1 MASARIYLDNN
12 ATMPL
17 RPQARRAMIDAL
29 DTGGNASS
37 VCEEGRLARQM
48 IEKARRQVARL
59 VNAAPAE
66 VIFSSCGTE
75 ANNQVIFSAVTNGT
89 KHILVSAVEHPAVLN
104 VARASGAEVHVLAVD
119 GDGRVQPAT
128 LSTALE
134 ELDAAKAPSP
144 VLVSIMLANNET
156 GILQPVAEL
165 ARITHAHGG
174 LFHTDAVQGAGKLAL
189 DMPALGVDFLSL
201 SAHKIGGPQGS
212 GALITAPLAK
222 IEPLILGGGQERSRR
237 AGTENLSG
245 IVGFG
250 AAAQVA
256 HEELQDMSRI
266 KGLRDLLE
274 DKIQALDSSITIR
287 GKNVERLDNT
297 SFFAT
302 PGIRAE
308 TLVIALDL
316 DGIAIS
322 AGSACS
328 SGKAGTSYVP
338 VAMGYDETAAASMI
352 RVSFGWQ
359 NSHDDVERFIEGYG
373 AAVKRMRGQNSA
385 GSAAQED

>member
-1 MASARIYLDNN
+1 MASARTYLDNN

-37 VCEEGRLARQM
+37 VYEEGRLARQM

-66 VIFSSCGTE
+66 VIFTSCGTE
-75 ANNQVIFSAVTNGT
+75 ANNQVIFSAVTGGT
-89 KHILVSAVEHPAVLN
+89 RHILVSGVEHPAVLK
-104 VARASGAEVHVLAVD
+104 VARASGAQVQVLEVD
-119 GDGRVQPAT
+119 GKGQVLPAT
-128 LSTALE
+128 LVAGLE
-134 ELDAAKAPSP
+134 AAGAKEAPSP

-189 DMPALGVDFLSL
+189 DMQALGVDLLSL

-212 GALITAPLAK
+212 GALISAASSR
-222 IEPLILGGGQERSRR
+222 IEPLILGGGQERSKR

-245 IVGFG
+245 IAGFG
-250 AAAQVA
+250 AAAEA
-256 HEELQDMSRI
+256 ALEELEDMSRI
-266 KGLRDLLE
+266 KGLRDVLE
-274 DKIQALDSSITIR
+274 DEIQTLDASITIL
-287 GKNVERLDNT
+287 GKDAERLDNT
-297 SFFAT
+297 CFFAT

-338 VAMGYDETAAASMI
+338 VAMGFDEDLAASMI

-359 NSHDDVERFIEGYG
+359 NNRDDVERFIESYS
-373 AAVKRMRGQNSA
+373 AAVKRMRGQNGA